1 MLIDTRQISEPKAV
15 TATVCIIGGGVAGI
29 TLARELGKK
38 GIDTCLLESGGLES
52 DDDTRDLARGQAL
65 GLDYQ
70 FADGCRSR
78 FLGGSSNCWGGWCR
92 PLDAW
97 DFEKKDWVPH
107 SGWPFGLDELM
118 PYYQRTHALLQLGPL
133 NFDPAFWEQSINR
146 PDVRRLPFMSGR
158 VRDTI
163 SQFSPPVRFGKHY
176 RDELKAAQTVKVFL
190 HANVTQIVSD
200 RDAQRINHVDVK
212 TLSGRSLTVAA
223 RFFILATGGIENARL
238 LLASNK
244 VEEAGLGNRHGLVGR
259 FFMDHPRLLSGNVRF
274 AQTWGRNKLYDIK
287 YNYMNS
293 AVSAHGVHIASQF
306 ALTPA
311 TLEAERL
318 LNARICFCSTF
329 PGEGSAGARALFQ
342 CKQALLHKEQ
352 PDFHTGRALLT
363 MMGEPVNTVAYGFTR
378 LFHPRALIKNVGF
391 QVIVEPA
398 PDPDSRVS
406 LSQSQRDRLGMPR
419 VQVDWRLNDLVR
431 RTVDRSLELIAQELR
446 MSGVAQVDLAPRI
459 EGGSWPATF
468 EKEGTWHHMGTTR
481 MHTSPSQGVV
491 DPDCRVHGLANLFIA
506 GSSVFPTAGANFPT
520 ITIAAL
526 ALRLADKIIAELQ
539 ASGTRLLDESMELS
553 RDVAPGQE
561 TIAASLGSPGLPA
574 V

>member
-1 MLIDTRQISEPKAV
+1 
-15 TATVCIIGGGVAGI
+15 
-29 TLARELGKK
+29 
-38 GIDTCLLESGGLES
+38 
-52 DDDTRDLARGQAL
+52 
-65 GLDYQ
+65 
-70 FADGCRSR
+70 
-78 FLGGSSNCWGGWCR
+78 
-92 PLDAW
+92 
-97 DFEKKDWVPH
+97 
-107 SGWPFGLDELM
+107 
-118 PYYQRTHALLQLGPL
+118 
-133 NFDPAFWEQSINR
+133 
-146 PDVRRLPFMSGR
+146 MSGR

-200 RDAQRINHVDVK
+200 RDAQRINHVDVQ

-244 VEEAGLGNRHGLVGR
+244 VEESGLGNRHGLVGR
-259 FFMDHPRLLSGNVRF
+259 FFMDHPRLLSGSVRF
-274 AQTWGRNKLYDIK
+274 AQTWARNKLYDIK

-311 TLEAERL
+311 TLQTERL

-363 MMGEPVNTVAYGFTR
+363 MMGEPVNTIAYGFTR

-481 MHTSPSQGVV
+481 MHTSPLQGVV

-526 ALRLADKIIAELQ
+526 ALRLADKLIAELQ

-553 RDVAPGQE
+553 RDVALGQE